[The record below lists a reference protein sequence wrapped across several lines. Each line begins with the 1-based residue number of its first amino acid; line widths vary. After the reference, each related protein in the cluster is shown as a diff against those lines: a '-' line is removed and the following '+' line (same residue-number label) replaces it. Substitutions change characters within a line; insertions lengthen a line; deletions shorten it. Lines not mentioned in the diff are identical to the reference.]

1 MLVEKFDFIEFL
13 RLAIASGA
21 ANGKKI
27 SKDIVLGELALM
39 PKNTQMWACLLLEKV
54 EFERVA
60 LITEAKKIYE
70 TQIINGEEVKRR
82 IDDIPGKVKMTQG
95 EISSAVFFKV
105 RNIIASKIH
114 KEMIRNKFKPS
125 NAQGDLSN
133 IAKGVADAVLRGHV
147 LVKAMCGACQGLGKL
162 ELFNHDTPFISSKF
176 CNKCDGSGRLP
187 YTINEKMK
195 IAKLSITKTAYL
207 KSYSKYELVG
217 EAIIAQ
223 WMNEIRDRLLRAFRF
238 EPSEV
243 VVIA

>member
-54 EFERVA
+54 EFERIA
-60 LITEAKKIYE
+60 LITDAKKIYE
-70 TQIINGEEVKRR
+70 TQIINGNEVKKR
-82 IDDIPGKVKMTQG
+82 IDEIPGKLKMTQG
-95 EISSAVFFKV
+95 EISSTTFFKV

-114 KEMIRNKFKPS
+114 KEMIKKNFKPN

-133 IAKGVADAVLRGHV
+133 LAKGIAEAVLRGHIF
-147 LVKAMCGACQGLGKL
+147 VKAMCSTCQGLGRL
-162 ELFNHDTPFISSKF
+162 ELFNQENPFIVSKF
-176 CNKCDGSGRLP
+176 CTKCDGSGRLP

-195 IAKLSITKTAYL
+195 VAKLSITKTAYL
-207 KSYSKYELVG
+207 KSYSKYELIG
-217 EAIIAQ
+217 ESLIAQ
-223 WMNEIRDRLLRAFRF
+223 WMNEIRDKLMRAFRF

-243 VVIA
+243 DATA